1 MEQKNA
7 NYGLGMTVIGSIF
20 FIFGFATTFIITLSG
35 QVKDIFELTEFK
47 AQLLS
52 FSFFITYFF
61 ISIPIGLYIKKIG
74 YKSALIT
81 GLLLMAAGSFLF
93 FPAAKAPSF
102 PLFLAATFVLA
113 SGVVFLQTAANPYV
127 AALGSEESAGGRM
140 NLVQALNSIATMVAP
155 WVIATFIF
163 RGASEML
170 TSMQKAETVQMPFI
184 IIGVIVVLV
193 AVAIFLTKL
202 PEVGGSAVVLKKSV
216 WKHPHVVL
224 GALGIFFYVGAEVGT
239 GGLIL
244 NYLKETQFID
254 GLPMESAVAGK
265 YVAIYWGGAMVGRF
279 FGSIMLSNITDNVKK
294 YSYAA
299 AVLLLA
305 LVSGSF
311 VTEWNWNIG
320 LIFMIVAVG
329 NFLLMQL
336 GKGNAGRSLAVFA
349 LLAAT
354 LALVTAFTS
363 GSIALWAV
371 VSIGMFNSIM
381 FPNIFTL
388 AVKDLE
394 PGELSTA
401 SGIINTLI
409 FGGAIIPLIMG
420 KIADVS
426 GYSWAFVVP
435 AICYLYIFFYAVKGS
450 KFRSA

>member
-35 QVKDIFELTEFK
+35 QVKDIFELTEFR

-52 FSFFITYFF
+52 FAFFITYFF

-74 YKSALIT
+74 YKSALII

-93 FPAAKAPSF
+93 FPAAKVPSF

-127 AALGSEESAGGRM
+127 TALGSEESAGGRL

-155 WVIATFIF
+155 WIIAVFIF
-163 RGASEML
+163 KGASEML
-170 TSMQKAETVQMPFI
+170 SSLEKAQTVQMPFI
-184 IIGVIVVLV
+184 IIGIIVVLV
-193 AVAIFLTKL
+193 AIAIFLTKL
-202 PEVGGSAVVLKKSV
+202 PEVGGGTDLQRKSV
-216 WKHPHVVL
+216 WNHPHVIL
-224 GALGIFFYVGAEVGT
+224 GAVGIFFYVGAEVGT

-244 NYLKETQFID
+244 NYLKTTMDMTPE
-254 GLPMESAVAGK
+254 VAGK

-294 YSYAA
+294 YSYVA

-311 VTEWNWNIG
+311 VTGWSWNIG
-320 LIFMIVAVG
+320 LIFMAVALG
-329 NFLLMQL
+329 NFLVMQL
-336 GKGNAGRSLAVFA
+336 GQGNAGRSLAVFA
-349 LLAAT
+349 LLAAI
-354 LALVTAFTS
+354 LALVTAFTT
-363 GSIALWAV
+363 GSVALWAV

-388 AVKDLE
+388 AVKDLN

-409 FGGAIIPLIMG
+409 CGGAIIPLIMG
-420 KIADVS
+420 KVADVS
-426 GYSWAFVVP
+426 GYSWAFIVP
-435 AICYLYIFFYAVKGS
+435 AVCYLYIFFYAVKGS

>member
-35 QVKDIFELTEFK
+35 KVKDIFELTEFR

-52 FSFFITYFF
+52 FAFFITYFF

-74 YKSALIT
+74 YKSALII

-93 FPAAKAPSF
+93 FPAAKVPSF

-127 AALGSEESAGGRM
+127 TALGSEESAGGRL

-155 WVIATFIF
+155 WIIAVFIF
-163 RGASEML
+163 KGASEML
-170 TSMQKAETVQMPFI
+170 DAAQKAQTVQMPFI
-184 IIGVIVVLV
+184 IIGIIVVLV
-193 AVAIFLTKL
+193 AIAIFLTKL
-202 PEVGGSAVVLKKSV
+202 PEVGGSSVQQRKSV
-216 WKHPHVVL
+216 WNHPHMLL

-244 NYLKETQFID
+244 NYLKTTMDFE
-254 GLPMESAVAGK
+254 PEVAGK

-294 YSYAA
+294 YTYVAL
-299 AVLLLA
+299 VLLLA

-311 VTEWNWNIG
+311 VTGWSWNIG
-320 LIFMIVAVG
+320 LIFMIVAVA
-329 NFLLMQL
+329 NFIFMQF

-349 LLAAT
+349 LLASV
-354 LALVTAFTS
+354 LALITAFTS

-388 AVKDLE
+388 AVKDLD

-409 FGGAIIPLIMG
+409 CGGAIIPLIMG

-426 GYSWAFVVP
+426 GYSWAFIVP

-450 KFRSA
+450 KLRSA

>member
-1 MEQKNA
+1 MEQQKHA

-35 QVKDIFELTEFK
+35 QVKDIFMLTEFK

-74 YKSALIT
+74 YKSALIA

-102 PLFLAATFVLA
+102 SLFLIATFVLA

-127 AALGSEESAGGRM
+127 TALGSEESAGGRL

-155 WVIATFIF
+155 WIIAVFIF

-170 TSMQKAETVQMPFI
+170 TSMQKAQTVQMPFI
-184 IIGVIVVLV
+184 IIGIIVVLV
-193 AVAIFLTKL
+193 AIAIALTKL
-202 PEVGGSAVVLKKSV
+202 PDVTGGKVELKKSV
-216 WKHPHVVL
+216 WKHPHVLL

-244 NYLKETQFID
+244 NYLKTEMLLD
-254 GLPMESAVAGK
+254 PAVAGK

-279 FGSIMLSNITDNVKK
+279 FGSIMLSNITDNTKK
-294 YSYAA
+294 YTYVAL
-299 AVLLLA
+299 VLLLA

-311 VTEWNWNIG
+311 VTGWSWNIG
-320 LIFMIVAVG
+320 LIFMVVAVA
-329 NFLLMQL
+329 NFVLMQL

-349 LLAAT
+349 LVAAT

-363 GSIALWAV
+363 GSVALWAV

-388 AVKDLE
+388 AVKDLDS
-394 PGELSTA
+394 GELSTA

-426 GYSWAFVVP
+426 GYSWAFIIP
-435 AICYLYIFFYAVKGS
+435 ALCYLYIFFYAVKGS
-450 KFRSA
+450 KLRSV

>member
-7 NYGLGMTVIGSIF
+7 KYGLGMTVIGSIF

-35 QVKDIFELTEFK
+35 QVKDIFMLTEFK

-74 YKSALIT
+74 YKSALIA

-127 AALGSEESAGGRM
+127 TALGSEESAGGRM

-155 WVIATFIF
+155 WIIAVFIF

-184 IIGVIVVLV
+184 IIGIIVVLV
-193 AVAIFLTKL
+193 AIAIALIKL
-202 PEVGGSAVVLKKSV
+202 PEVGGSSVELKKSV
-216 WKHPHVVL
+216 WKHPHVLL

-244 NYLKETQFID
+244 NYLKTTQ
-254 GLPMESAVAGK
+254 LMEPAVAGK
-265 YVAIYWGGAMVGRF
+265 YVAIYWGGAMIGRF

-299 AVLLLA
+299 LVLLLA

-311 VTEWNWNIG
+311 VTDWSWNIG

-329 NFLLMQL
+329 NFAMMQL

-349 LLAAT
+349 LIAAT
-354 LALVTAFTS
+354 LAIVTAFTS

-371 VSIGMFNSIM
+371 ISIGMFNSIM

-388 AVKDLE
+388 AVKDLD

-409 FGGAIIPLIMG
+409 FGGAIVPLVMG

-435 AICYLYIFFYAVKGS
+435 AL
-450 KFRSA
+450 

>member
-20 FIFGFATTFIITLSG
+20 FIFGFATTFIITLSSK
-35 QVKDIFELTEFK
+35 VKDIFELTEFK

-52 FSFFITYFF
+52 FAFFITYFF

-74 YKSALIT
+74 YKSALIV

-93 FPAAKAPSF
+93 FPAATVPSF

-127 AALGSEESAGGRM
+127 TALGSEESAGGRLI
-140 NLVQALNSIATMVAP
+140 LVQALNSIATMVAP
-155 WVIATFIF
+155 WIIAVFIF
-163 RGASEML
+163 TGASEML
-170 TSMQKAETVQMPFI
+170 TSAQKAETVQIPFI
-184 IIGVIVVLV
+184 IIGIIVVLV
-193 AVAIFLTKL
+193 AIAIFLTKL
-202 PEVGGSAVVLKKSV
+202 PEVGGGSVQQRKSV
-216 WKHPHVVL
+216 WNHPHMLL

-244 NYLKETQFID
+244 GYLKSTM
-254 GLPMESAVAGK
+254 LMEPEVAGK

-294 YSYAA
+294 YSYVAM
-299 AVLLLA
+299 VLLLA

-311 VTEWNWNIG
+311 VTDWSWNIG
-320 LIFMIVAVG
+320 FIFMVVAVA
-329 NFLLMQL
+329 NFIFMQL

-349 LLAAT
+349 LLAAI

-363 GSIALWAV
+363 GNIALWAV

-388 AVKDLE
+388 AVKDLD

-426 GYSWAFVVP
+426 GYSWAFIVP

>member
-1 MEQKNA
+1 MEQQRHA

-35 QVKDIFELTEFK
+35 QVKDIFELTEFR

-74 YKSALIT
+74 YKSALIV
-81 GLLLMAAGSFLF
+81 GLLLMATGSFLF

-127 AALGSEESAGGRM
+127 TALGSEESAGGRL

-155 WVIATFIF
+155 WIIAVFIF

-170 TSMQKAETVQMPFI
+170 TSMQKAQTVQMPFI
-184 IIGVIVVLV
+184 IIGIIVVLV
-193 AVAIFLTKL
+193 AIAIFLTKL
-202 PEVGGSAVVLKKSV
+202 PEVGGGAVELKKSV
-216 WKHPHVVL
+216 WKHPHVLL

-244 NYLKETQFID
+244 NYLKTSTLALTPQE
-254 GLPMESAVAGK
+254 AGK

-294 YSYAA
+294 YTYVAL
-299 AVLLLA
+299 VLLLA

-311 VTEWNWNIG
+311 VTGWTWNIG
-320 LIFMIVAVG
+320 LIFMFVAVG
-329 NFLLMQL
+329 NFILMQL

-349 LLAAT
+349 LVAAT

-363 GSIALWAV
+363 GSVALWAV

-388 AVKDLE
+388 AVKDLN

-426 GYSWAFVVP
+426 GYSWAFIVP
-435 AICYLYIFFYAVKGS
+435 AVCYLYIFFYAVKGS

>member
-1 MEQKNA
+1 MEQKHA
-7 NYGLGMTVIGSIF
+7 KYGLGMTVIGSIF

-35 QVKDIFELTEFK
+35 QVKDIFMLTEFK

-61 ISIPIGLYIKKIG
+61 ISIPIGLYIKKVG

-127 AALGSEESAGGRM
+127 TALGPEESAGGRL
-140 NLVQALNSIATMVAP
+140 NLVQALNSIATMIAP

-163 RGASEML
+163 KGASQML
-170 TSMQKAETVQMPFI
+170 SSAQKAETVQMPFI
-184 IIGVIVVLV
+184 IMGIIVVLV
-193 AVAIFLTKL
+193 AIAIFLIKL
-202 PEVGGSAVVLKKSV
+202 PEVGGSSVVLKKSV
-216 WKHPHVVL
+216 WKHPHVLL

-244 NYLKETQFID
+244 NYLKTSTLALSSE
-254 GLPMESAVAGK
+254 EAGK

-294 YSYAA
+294 YTYVAL
-299 AVLLLA
+299 VLLLA

-311 VTEWNWNIG
+311 VTNWSWNIG
-320 LIFMIVAVG
+320 LIFMVVALA
-329 NFLLMQL
+329 NFLIMQL

-388 AVKDLE
+388 AVKDLD

-426 GYSWAFVVP
+426 GYSWAFIVP
-435 AICYLYIFFYAVKGS
+435 AVCYLYIFFYAVKGS
-450 KFRSA
+450 KLRSA

>member
-35 QVKDIFELTEFK
+35 QVKEIFTLTEFK

-52 FSFFITYFF
+52 FAFFITYFF

-74 YKSALIT
+74 YKSALIA

-127 AALGSEESAGGRM
+127 TALGSEESAGGRL

-155 WVIATFIF
+155 WIIAVFIF
-163 RGASEML
+163 KGASEML
-170 TSMQKAETVQMPFI
+170 DAAQKAQTVQIPFI
-184 IIGVIVVLV
+184 VIGIIVVLV
-193 AVAIFLTKL
+193 AIAIFLTKL
-202 PEVGGSAVVLKKSV
+202 PEVGGGSVELKKSV
-216 WKHPHVVL
+216 WKHPHVLL

-244 NYLKETQFID
+244 NYLKTTMSMD
-254 GLPMESAVAGK
+254 PMVAGK

-294 YSYAA
+294 YTYVAL
-299 AVLLLA
+299 VLLLA

-311 VTEWNWNIG
+311 VTGWSWNIG
-320 LIFMIVAVG
+320 LIFMIVAVA

-349 LLAAT
+349 LLASI
-354 LALVTAFTS
+354 LALVTAFTA

-388 AVKDLE
+388 AVKDLDQ
-394 PGELSTA
+394 GELSTA

-409 FGGAIIPLIMG
+409 CGGAIIPLIMG
-420 KIADVS
+420 KVADVS
-426 GYSWAFVVP
+426 GYSWAFIVP
-435 AICYLYIFFYAVKGS
+435 ALCYLYIFFYAVKGS
-450 KFRSA
+450 KLRSA

>member
-1 MEQKNA
+1 MEQKHA

-35 QVKDIFELTEFK
+35 QVKDIFELTEFR

-52 FSFFITYFF
+52 FAFFITYFF

-74 YKSALIT
+74 YKSALII

-93 FPAAKAPSF
+93 FPAAKEPSF

-127 AALGSEESAGGRM
+127 TALGSEDSAGGRL

-155 WVIATFIF
+155 WVIAVFIF

-170 TSMQKAETVQMPFI
+170 TSVEKAQTVQMPFI
-184 IIGVIVVLV
+184 IIGIIVVLV
-193 AVAIFLTKL
+193 AIAIFLTKL
-202 PEVGGSAVVLKKSV
+202 PEVGGSSVEIKKSV
-216 WKHPHVVL
+216 WKHPHVLL

-244 NYLKETQFID
+244 NYLKTTMLLD
-254 GLPMESAVAGK
+254 PMVAGK

-294 YSYAA
+294 YSYVAL
-299 AVLLLA
+299 VLLLA

-311 VTEWNWNIG
+311 VTGWTWNIG
-320 LIFMIVAVG
+320 LIFMGVAVG
-329 NFLLMQL
+329 NFILMQL

-349 LLAAT
+349 LVAAS

-363 GSIALWAV
+363 GNIALWAV

-388 AVKDLE
+388 AVKDLD

-426 GYSWAFVVP
+426 GYSWAFIVP
-435 AICYLYIFFYAVKGS
+435 ALCYLYIFFYAVKGS
-450 KFRSA
+450 KFRSV

>member
-1 MEQKNA
+1 MEQQKHA

-35 QVKDIFELTEFK
+35 QVKDIFALTEFK

-74 YKSALIT
+74 YKSALIA
-81 GLLLMAAGSFLF
+81 GLLLMATGSFLF
-93 FPAAKAPSF
+93 FPAAKEPSF

-127 AALGSEESAGGRM
+127 TALGSEASAGGRL

-155 WVIATFIF
+155 WIISVFIF
-163 RGASEML
+163 KGASQML
-170 TSMQKAETVQMPFI
+170 TSMQKAQTVQMPFI
-184 IIGVIVVLV
+184 IIGAIVVLV
-193 AVAIFLTKL
+193 AIAIFLTKL
-202 PEVGGSAVVLKKSV
+202 PEVGGSSVELKKSV
-216 WKHPHVVL
+216 WKHPHVLL
-224 GALGIFFYVGAEVGT
+224 GALGIFFYVGAEVGN

-244 NYLKETQFID
+244 NYLKTSM
-254 GLPMESAVAGK
+254 LMEPAVAGK

-279 FGSIMLSNITDNVKK
+279 FGSIMLSDIANNTRK
-294 YSYAA
+294 YTYVAL
-299 AVLLLA
+299 VLLLA

-311 VTEWNWNIG
+311 VTDWSWNIG
-320 LIFMIVAVG
+320 AIFMVVAIA
-329 NFLLMQL
+329 NFILMQL
-336 GKGNAGRSLAVFA
+336 GKGSAGRSLAVFA
-349 LLAAT
+349 LCAAA
-354 LALVTAFTS
+354 LALITAFTS
-363 GSIALWAV
+363 GSVALWAV

-388 AVKDLE
+388 AVKDLD

-420 KIADVS
+420 KIADIS
-426 GYSWAFVVP
+426 GYSLAFIVP
-435 AICYLYIFFYAVKGS
+435 ALCYLYIFFYAVKGS
-450 KFRSA
+450 KLR

>member
-35 QVKDIFELTEFK
+35 QVKDIFELTEFR

-52 FSFFITYFF
+52 FAFFITYFF

-74 YKSALIT
+74 YKSALII

-93 FPAAKAPSF
+93 FPAAKVPSF

-127 AALGSEESAGGRM
+127 TALGSEESAGGRL

-155 WVIATFIF
+155 WIIAVFIF
-163 RGASEML
+163 KGASEML
-170 TSMQKAETVQMPFI
+170 SSLEKAQTVQMPFI
-184 IIGVIVVLV
+184 IIGIIVVLV
-193 AVAIFLTKL
+193 AIAIFLTKL
-202 PEVGGSAVVLKKSV
+202 PEVGGGTDLQRKSV
-216 WKHPHVVL
+216 WNHPHVIL
-224 GALGIFFYVGAEVGT
+224 GAVGIFFYVGAEVGT

-244 NYLKETQFID
+244 NYLKTTMDMTPE
-254 GLPMESAVAGK
+254 VAGK

-294 YSYAA
+294 YSYVA

-311 VTEWNWNIG
+311 VTGWSWNIG
-320 LIFMIVAVG
+320 FIFMAVALG
-329 NFLLMQL
+329 NFLVMQL
-336 GKGNAGRSLAVFA
+336 GKGSAGRSLAVFA
-349 LLAAT
+349 LLAAI
-354 LALVTAFTS
+354 LALVTAFTT
-363 GSIALWAV
+363 GSVALWAV

-388 AVKDLE
+388 AVKDLN

-409 FGGAIIPLIMG
+409 CGGAIIPLIMG
-420 KIADVS
+420 KVADVS
-426 GYSWAFVVP
+426 GYSWAFIVP
-435 AICYLYIFFYAVKGS
+435 AVCYLYIFFYAVKGS
-450 KFRSA
+450 KLRSA

>member
-35 QVKDIFELTEFK
+35 QVKDIFELTEFR

-52 FSFFITYFF
+52 FAFFITYFF

-74 YKSALIT
+74 YKSALII

-93 FPAAKAPSF
+93 FPAAKVPSF

-127 AALGSEESAGGRM
+127 TALGSEESAGGRL

-155 WVIATFIF
+155 WIIAVFIF
-163 RGASEML
+163 KGASEML
-170 TSMQKAETVQMPFI
+170 SSLEKAQTVQMPFV
-184 IIGVIVVLV
+184 IIGIIVVLV
-193 AVAIFLTKL
+193 AIAIFLTKL
-202 PEVGGSAVVLKKSV
+202 PEVGGGTDLQRKSV
-216 WKHPHVVL
+216 WNHPHVIL
-224 GALGIFFYVGAEVGT
+224 GAVGIFFYVGAEVGT

-244 NYLKETQFID
+244 NYLKTTMDMSPE
-254 GLPMESAVAGK
+254 VAGK

-294 YSYAA
+294 YSYVA

-305 LVSGSF
+305 LLSGSF
-311 VTEWNWNIG
+311 VTGWSWNIG
-320 LIFMIVAVG
+320 LIFMAVAIG
-329 NFLLMQL
+329 NFLFMQL

-349 LLAAT
+349 LLAAI
-354 LALVTAFTS
+354 LALITAFTS
-363 GSIALWAV
+363 GSVALWAV

-388 AVKDLE
+388 AVKDLN

-409 FGGAIIPLIMG
+409 CGGAIIPLIMG
-420 KIADVS
+420 KVADVS
-426 GYSWAFVVP
+426 GYSWAFIVP
-435 AICYLYIFFYAVKGS
+435 AVCYLYIFFYAVKGS
-450 KFRSA
+450 KLRSA

>member
-1 MEQKNA
+1 MEQKHA
-7 NYGLGMTVIGSIF
+7 KYGLGMTVIGSIF

-35 QVKDIFELTEFK
+35 QVKDIFMLTEFK

-74 YKSALIT
+74 YKSALIA

-127 AALGSEESAGGRM
+127 TALGSEESAGGRM

-155 WVIATFIF
+155 WIISVFIF

-193 AVAIFLTKL
+193 AIAIALIKL
-202 PEVGGSAVVLKKSV
+202 PEVGGSTVELKKSV
-216 WKHPHVVL
+216 WKHPHVLL

-244 NYLKETQFID
+244 NYLKTTQ
-254 GLPMESAVAGK
+254 LMEPAVAGK
-265 YVAIYWGGAMVGRF
+265 YVAIYWGGAMIGRF

-320 LIFMIVAVG
+320 LIFMLVAVG

-336 GKGNAGRSLAVFA
+336 GKGNAARSLAVFA

-388 AVKDLE
+388 AVKDLD

-420 KIADVS
+420 KIADLS

>member
-1 MEQKNA
+1 MEQNNA
-7 NYGLGMTVIGSIF
+7 KYGLGMSVIGSIF

-35 QVKDIFELTEFK
+35 KVKDIFELTEFR

-52 FSFFITYFF
+52 FAFFITYFF

-74 YKSALIT
+74 YKSALIA
-81 GLLLMAAGSFLF
+81 GLLLMATGSFLF
-93 FPAAKAPSF
+93 YPAAKIASY

-127 AALGSEESAGGRM
+127 AALGPQDSAGGRL
-140 NLVQALNSIATMVAP
+140 NLTQALNSIATMIAP
-155 WVIATFIF
+155 WIIAVFVFKGT
-163 RGASEML
+163 SEML
-170 TSMQKAETVQMPFI
+170 DKIQKAQTVQMPFLLMGI
-184 IIGVIVVLV
+184 IVVLV
-193 AVAIFLTKL
+193 ALAIFMIKL
-202 PEVGGSAVVLKKSV
+202 PEVGTSTELQRKSV
-216 WKHPHVVL
+216 WGRPHVLL

-239 GGLIL
+239 GGLIM
-244 NYLKETQFID
+244 NYLKSTLSFQPE
-254 GLPMESAVAGK
+254 VAGK

-279 FGSIMLSNITDNVKK
+279 FGSIMLSKIKNISRK
-294 YSYAA
+294 YLYVAL
-299 AVLLLA
+299 VLILA

-320 LIFMIVAVG
+320 LIFMVVAVG

-336 GKGNAGRSLAVFA
+336 GGGYESRTLAVFA
-349 LLAAT
+349 LTAAA
-354 LALVTAFTS
+354 LALITAFTT
-363 GSIALWAV
+363 GNFALWTV

-388 AVKDLE
+388 AVKDLD

-409 FGGAIIPLIMG
+409 CGGAIIPLIMG

-426 GYSWAFVVP
+426 GYSYAFIVP
-435 AICYLYIFFYAVKGS
+435 AFCYLYIFFFAINGS
-450 KFRSA
+450 KIR

>member
-35 QVKDIFELTEFK
+35 QVKDIFELTEFR

-52 FSFFITYFF
+52 FAFFITYFF

-74 YKSALIT
+74 YKSALII

-93 FPAAKAPSF
+93 FPAAKVPSF

-127 AALGSEESAGGRM
+127 TALGSEESAGGRL

-155 WVIATFIF
+155 WIIAVFIF
-163 RGASEML
+163 KGASEML
-170 TSMQKAETVQMPFI
+170 SSLEKAQTVQMPFI
-184 IIGVIVVLV
+184 IIGIIVVLV
-193 AVAIFLTKL
+193 AIAIFLTKL
-202 PEVGGSAVVLKKSV
+202 PEVGGGTDLQRKSV
-216 WKHPHVVL
+216 WNHPHVIL
-224 GALGIFFYVGAEVGT
+224 GAVGIFFYVGAEVGT

-244 NYLKETQFID
+244 NYLKTTMDMSPE
-254 GLPMESAVAGK
+254 VAGK

-294 YSYAA
+294 YSYVA

-311 VTEWNWNIG
+311 VTGWSWNIG
-320 LIFMIVAVG
+320 LIFMAVAIG
-329 NFLLMQL
+329 NFLFMQL

-349 LLAAT
+349 LLAAI
-354 LALVTAFTS
+354 LALITAFTS
-363 GSIALWAV
+363 GSVALWAV

-388 AVKDLE
+388 AVKDLN

-409 FGGAIIPLIMG
+409 CGGAIIPLIMG
-420 KIADVS
+420 KVADVS
-426 GYSWAFVVP
+426 GYSWAFIVP
-435 AICYLYIFFYAVKGS
+435 AVCYLYIFFYAVKGS
-450 KFRSA
+450 KLRSA